1 MVMERG
7 ESDLYRVLNTHNGHL
22 PLFTLMRFWN
32 QMLQSVAYIHRCGV
46 VHCDLKPANFLLSK
60 GKLKLIDFGIASHIP
75 TGSTCIVKSFQAG
88 TIDYVCPEALLDTSE
103 AKASGENSEP
113 QIRVMRIY
121 FSS

>member
-32 QMLQSVAYIHRCGV
+32 QMLRSVDYVHRCGV
-46 VHCDLKPANFLLSK
+46 IHCDLKPANFLLSK
-60 GKLKLIDFGIASHIP
+60 GKLKLIDFGIASELP
-75 TGSTCIVKSFQAG
+75 DGQTFIVKSFQAG

-103 AKASGENSEP
+103 ARQPGESESEP
-113 QIRVMRIY
+113 KIRVCRRK
-121 FSS
+121 